1 MDETIRFAVVGI
13 AAPALIGV
21 MAGIGAAMI
30 KGGKPAP
37 GAPARATASGG
48 PVEVGFIGARAMA
61 VVGVTVAVFL
71 SMFGVYGMLQWPPG
85 QMSERLFLMA
95 PIVGAVGLAGIF
107 ITAWRGARSVGGSRE
122 LGWWVSAACA
132 GVGAAIAT
140 AVALGKPLWEGTLAP
155 YGSMVWAP
163 LAFGLWSAAGA
174 WSVGSV
180 VRRGARI
187 SGAIVLVGLC
197 AAVGAG
203 MTGTFNQELGKNGF
217 AIAAVTAGLALGVLT
232 LRGAIGPGAI
242 GVICAMLGT
251 IVACGTLMGHDVPWW
266 VPVGL
271 GCVGPSA
278 WVADVLVARKMG
290 AFGGGAVRVGVAA
303 LVAAAVVAPGIWALL
318 QFASGKG

>member
-1 MDETIRFAVVGI
+1 MDETLRFAVVGI

-21 MAGIGAAMI
+21 MAGVGAAMI
-30 KGGKPAP
+30 KGGKPASS
-37 GAPARATASGG
+37 ATRAAASGG
-48 PVEVGFIGARAMA
+48 RVEVGFIGARAVA
-61 VVGVTVAVFL
+61 VVGVTVAAFL
-71 SMFGVYGMLQWPPG
+71 SMFGVYGMLKWPPG

-95 PIVGAVGLAGIF
+95 PIVGAVGLAGLF
-107 ITAWRGARSVGGSRE
+107 ITAWRGAHSVGGSRE
-122 LGWWVSAACA
+122 LGWWVSAACG

-155 YGSMVWAP
+155 YGSAVWVP
-163 LAFGLWSAAGA
+163 LVFGAWSALGA

-242 GVICAMLGT
+242 SVICAMLGT

-266 VPVGL
+266 VPAGL

-278 WVADVLVARKMG
+278 WLADVVVARRMG
-290 AFGGGAVRVGVAA
+290 AVGGAVVRVGVAA
-303 LVAAAVVAPGIWALL
+303 LLAAAIVAPGILALL
-318 QFASGKG
+318 KFANGEG